1 MPLTINAT
9 LIILISATI
18 ISIIIVAAL
27 LPWKQA
33 SVLGSPF
40 VYVFKNAGLNSAGLV
55 VNIIVL
61 TSALTS
67 GNYMTYACSR
77 YLWSMAKF
85 DQAPKVC
92 AKTSKAGVPV
102 VALTVSFLFAIAGI
116 ISEFVAEDSVYLF
129 LIYFI
134 TGSNIF
140 MYTVICI
147 CELRFRKRYIAEG
160 GKVEDLK
167 YKVASYPLIPI
178 LGICAFVGLFVLS
191 IMDPGQMKGLIICV
205 ICYVILYI
213 VSYFYTKKKGIK
225 AANID
230 I

>member
-1 MPLTINAT
+1 MSLSKHNKSCIA
-9 LIILISATI
+9 
-18 ISIIIVAAL
+18 
-27 LPWKQA
+27 KE
-33 SVLGSPF
+33 SPNNNWQF
-40 VYVFKNAGLNSAGLV
+40 AEQVFICDNDFLN
-55 VNIIVL
+55 
-61 TSALTS
+61 
-67 GNYMTYACSR
+67 
-77 YLWSMAKF
+77 
-85 DQAPKVC
+85 
-92 AKTSKAGVPV
+92 
-102 VALTVSFLFAIAGI
+102 
-116 ISEFVAEDSVYLF
+116 
-129 LIYFI
+129 
-134 TGSNIF
+134 